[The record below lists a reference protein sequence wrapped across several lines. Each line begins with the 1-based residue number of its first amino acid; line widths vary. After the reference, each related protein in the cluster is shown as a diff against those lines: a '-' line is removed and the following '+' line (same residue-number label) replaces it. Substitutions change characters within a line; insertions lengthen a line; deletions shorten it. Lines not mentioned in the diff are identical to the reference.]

1 MATEKQAR
9 ITLRMME
16 QFIAVAEELHFHR
29 AAQRLN
35 MSQPPLTHAI
45 RKLEEDLGVTL
56 IERGNRVLGLTPAG
70 EMFVREARET
80 LRQAEKTLIATV
92 DVAEGRTGVLRLGYV
107 GSALYGRLP
116 DVIREFRASHP
127 QVRLELR
134 EATTASQIAALRDG
148 MLDIGILIPL
158 LENAEDVVKTRFDQD
173 RLCMALPEDHP
184 LSQRSNL
191 TLADLAAEPFI
202 LWPMDE
208 GRSFHLQVIR
218 LCASAGFVPMITQEA
233 HGMHAVLSLVSVGGG
248 VSVVPQSMSGFR
260 GDQISYHPLF
270 GTEPEF
276 ELVLGHRHLSPCAR
290 AFLDCAQTKPEGVA
304 KPAVCGKHPNE
315 SEQDRMNFL

>member
-80 LRQAEKTLIATV
+80 LWQAEKTLIATV

-107 GSALYGRLP
+107 GSSLYGRLP

-148 MLDIGILIPL
+148 MLDIGILIPP